1 MKKFLSFLLAVI
13 ISISL
18 TIYIPVNAYA
28 DTNQTQQSDEELY
41 KNLSEIGEVMQYIK
55 ENYPGNI
62 TYDQMTDAAL
72 KGILSS
78 LDKYSEYFSSSDLNA
93 FQESASGVFSGV
105 GMVVQQSPDGKFVVI
120 STIEGSPAEKAGIK
134 SGYVIKAVDG
144 KDVKGMDIN
153 DVVGLIKGKTGTK
166 VKIVFEADGVDKE
179 YEFTR
184 EVIKINP
191 VSYKIING
199 IGYIRINEFN
209 KNTTEN
215 VKKALDYMDSY
226 NVRKIVLDLRDNPG
240 GLLEEAVNVANFFVP
255 KGVVVSVASK
265 NGEDEK
271 YNSDLKNPKYKLAVL
286 INGGTASA
294 AEILAGAIQ
303 DTKAGI
309 LIGEKSYGKGT
320 VQVIVQLSDGAG
332 LKLTVAKY
340 KLPSGRCIDGVGLM
354 PDIKVVNQ
362 SGDNQLNKA
371 LEILK

>member
-1 MKKFLSFLLAVI
+1 LLAVI

-55 ENYPGNI
+55 ENYPGDI
-62 TYDQMTDAAL
+62 TYGQMKDAAL

-78 LDKYSEYFSSSDLNA
+78 IDKYSEYFSSSDLNA
-93 FQESASGVFSGV
+93 FQQSVSGVFSGV
-105 GMVVQQSPDGKFVVI
+105 GMVIQQNPDGKFIVI

-134 SGYVIKAVDG
+134 SGYIIKAVNG

-153 DVVGLIKGKTGTK
+153 DVVDLIKGKTGTK
-166 VKIVFEADGVDKE
+166 VKIVFEADGIDKE

-184 EVIKINP
+184 EAIKINP

-215 VKKALDYMDSY
+215 VKKALNYMASN
-226 NVRKIVLDLRDNPG
+226 NVKKIVLDLRDNPG

-255 KGVVVSVASK
+255 EGVVVSVATK
-265 NGEDEK
+265 NGKDEK
-271 YNSDLKNPKYKLAVL
+271 YYSDLKKTKYKLAVL

-303 DTKAGI
+303 DTKTGI

-320 VQVIVQLSDGAG
+320 VQVIVPLSDGGG

-340 KLPSGRCIDGVGLM
+340 KLPSGRYIDGVGLM
-354 PDIKVVNQ
+354 PDIKAVNQ
-362 SGDNQLNKA
+362 SGDDQLNKA

>member
-28 DTNQTQQSDEELY
+28 DTNQTQQSDKELY

-62 TYDQMTDAAL
+62 TYDQMKDAAL

-93 FQESASGVFSGV
+93 FQQSVSGVFSGV
-105 GMVVQQSPDGKFVVI
+105 GMVIQQNPDGKFVVI

-153 DVVGLIKGKTGTK
+153 DVVDLIKGKTGTK
-166 VKIVFEADGVDKE
+166 VKIVFEVNGIDKE

-191 VSYKIING
+191 VFYKIING

-209 KNTTEN
+209 NNTTEN
-215 VKKALDYMDSY
+215 VKKALDYMDSN
-226 NVRKIVLDLRDNPG
+226 NVKKIVLDLRDNPG
-240 GLLEEAVNVANFFVP
+240 GMFEEAVNVANFFVP
-255 KGVVVSVASK
+255 EGVVVSVATK
-265 NGEDEK
+265 NGKDEK
-271 YNSDLKNPKYKLAVL
+271 YYSNLKKTKYKLAVL

-303 DTKAGI
+303 DTKTGI

-320 VQVIVQLSDGAG
+320 VQVIVQLSDGGG

-354 PDIKVVNQ
+354 PDIKVLNK